1 MSRETETYKA
11 ATVGTFDG
19 VHLGHRLVL
28 DTLREEA
35 LRDGLEPIAITFDRH
50 PLSLIAPERAPGY
63 LLDTDAKRRLLDAE
77 GVTPVVMPFNEQMR
91 RQTAYEWMRRLHD
104 RMGVRVLVVGYDNT
118 FGSDGLSLDI
128 GDYQSLG
135 EVVGIRVVEAPVLA
149 GVSSSAVRKA
159 VASGEIERANEM
171 LGRPYRLE
179 GTVKGGNH
187 LGSKI
192 GFPTANLPVPE
203 GQIIPAEGVYAA
215 EATLPDG
222 QRRRAAVNIGR
233 RPTIGDL
240 RAPIIEAH
248 ILDYDGDLY
257 GEHLALDL
265 IGRIRGEQKFDSVE
279 DLQRQLDRDVRQ
291 VRDL

>member
-1 MSRETETYKA
+1 MSQDKSRLKI

-19 VHLGHRLVL
+19 VHRGHRLVL
-28 DTLREEA
+28 KTLREEA
-35 LRDGLEPIAITFDRH
+35 AREGLEPVVITFDRH
-50 PLSLIAPERAPGY
+50 PLAVIAPERVPGA
-63 LLDTDAKRRLLDAE
+63 LSSAEEKARMISKEGVGVHVVPFTEQVRRL
-77 GVTPVVMPFNEQMR
+77 
-91 RQTAYEWMRRLHD
+91 TAYEWMRRLHD